1 MPIQIT
7 LLDINPEMVQA
18 WRDICGDLPN
28 VEIKQCSFH
37 AFKGDAIVS
46 PANSF
51 GFMDGGIDYK
61 YSEHYGWDVQTRLQI
76 KIRGKFFGELP
87 VGQAVLVPTHHEDVS
102 FVIAAPTMRSPMVLG
117 HETLNPYLAT
127 RAALMAAWRIYIQD
141 LKDSKVTT
149 VCFPGMGTG
158 VGRVPFKLCA
168 HQMRRAIENITLRG
182 SGFPD
187 SWMEATDTT
196 DDLLMIERKS

>member
-1 MPIQIT
+1 MKIT

-18 WRDICGDLPN
+18 WREICGNLPN

-61 YSEHYGWDVQTRLQI
+61 YSEHYGWDVQERLQKII
-76 KIRGKFFGELP
+76 KTRFCGELP
-87 VGQAVLVPTHHEDVS
+87 VGQAVMVATKHKDVQY
-102 FVIAAPTMRSPMVLG
+102 VIAAPTMRSPMILG
-117 HETLNPYLAT
+117 DQTLNPYLAT
-127 RAALMAAWRIYIQD
+127 RAALIEAFKLETD
-141 LKDSKVTT
+141 PS

-158 VGRVPFKLCA
+158 CGKVPVKLCA
-168 HQMRRAIENITLRG
+168 HQMRRAIEQVVLGVTE
-182 SGFPD
+182 FPD

-196 DDLLMIERKS
+196 DDLLMIERK